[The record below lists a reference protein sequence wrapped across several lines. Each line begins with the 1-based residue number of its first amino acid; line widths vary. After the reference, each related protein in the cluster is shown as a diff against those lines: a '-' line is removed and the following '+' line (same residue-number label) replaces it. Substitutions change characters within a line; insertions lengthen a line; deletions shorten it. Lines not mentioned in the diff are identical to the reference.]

1 MSNNSRLVPQSLT
14 SSKQAKI
21 DQTLTNKALQKGEH
35 YLRIS
40 KIKLLIIENFGKK
53 DCKKNFFL
61 ILSHYLRS
69 MNNTTLN
76 PHAQEMLVQYH
87 QLLPIY
93 EQMAEMIPEK
103 LEDFF
108 TEAGIVVATVEHRVK
123 SEDSLA
129 GKLQLK
135 GNKYQSIHDI
145 TDVVGIRVIT
155 FYNDDV
161 DKVASVLER
170 LFEIDWENSIDKRKA
185 HEIDSFGYLS
195 LHYICRI
202 PESAYTNPEH
212 PELNQIRFEVQ
223 MRTVLQH
230 AWANMN
236 HDTGYK
242 SGVEIPKVY
251 KRNLSRLAGM
261 LELVDDEF
269 SRIRRELADYRRQV
283 QKLVTSGNLNE
294 VQLDGDAFKSY
305 LQIGPFDALMRRIAS
320 INQAEIQPMDL
331 SVFLP
336 LFQAMR
342 FKTLGDIDAL
352 VKNYSDAAYQ
362 IACFQIG
369 LTDIDILSSSV
380 APQNLCTAYILK
392 NGGGRIGLKLMLE
405 VLNGPSEGNEAMAS
419 LLLEQTKD
427 LPFMNQ

>member
-1 MSNNSRLVPQSLT
+1 
-14 SSKQAKI
+14 
-21 DQTLTNKALQKGEH
+21 
-35 YLRIS
+35 
-40 KIKLLIIENFGKK
+40 
-53 DCKKNFFL
+53 
-61 ILSHYLRS
+61 
-69 MNNTTLN
+69 MNNIITDSHT
-76 PHAQEMLVQYH
+76 QELLTQYR

-103 LEDFF
+103 LQEIFA
-108 TEAGIVVATVEHRVK
+108 EAGIIVAAVEHRVK
-123 SEDSLA
+123 KEDSLA
-129 GKLQLK
+129 GKLRLK
-135 GNKYQSIHDI
+135 GNKYHSIHDV

-161 DKVASVLER
+161 NKVASVLER

-202 PESAYTNPEH
+202 PETAYANSEH

-269 SRIRRELADYRRQV
+269 SRIRHELADYRRQM
-283 QKLVTSGNLNE
+283 QKLVASGNLSE
-294 VQLDGDAFKSY
+294 VPLDGDAFKSY
-305 LQIGPFDALMRRIAS
+305 LQIGPFDALTRRIAS
-320 INQAEIQPMDL
+320 INQAEIQPVDL
-331 SVFLP
+331 SPFLT
-336 LFQAMR
+336 LFEAMG

-352 VKNYSDAAYQ
+352 MKNYFEAAYQ

-380 APQNLCTAYILK
+380 ALQNLCIAYILK
-392 NGGGRIGLKLMLE
+392 NNGGRIGLKWMLDT
-405 VLNGPSEGNEAMAS
+405 LNGPSEGNEAMAD
-419 LLLEQTKD
+419 LLVEQTKD